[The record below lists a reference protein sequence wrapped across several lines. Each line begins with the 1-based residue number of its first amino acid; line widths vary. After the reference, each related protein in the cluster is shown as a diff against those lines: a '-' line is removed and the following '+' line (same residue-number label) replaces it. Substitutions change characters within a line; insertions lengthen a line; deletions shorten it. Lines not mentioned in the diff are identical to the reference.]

1 MAHPRHA
8 GGLRGAR
15 GRARLL
21 GGHLH
26 RVRVGVRL
34 RLRLRL
40 RLTPNPITNPNNPNP
55 NPTQVAIFT
64 VCAFLCLGTL
74 MLRRYKLGF
83 ELGGPEWHKKA
94 TAALFVVLWFVY
106 IALSAA

>member
-1 MAHPRHA
+1 M
-8 GGLRGAR
+8 
-15 GRARLL
+15 
-21 GGHLH
+21 
-26 RVRVGVRL
+26 
-34 RLRLRL
+34 
-40 RLTPNPITNPNNPNP
+40 
-55 NPTQVAIFT
+55 AIFT

-74 MLRRYKLGF
+74 MLRRSKLGF